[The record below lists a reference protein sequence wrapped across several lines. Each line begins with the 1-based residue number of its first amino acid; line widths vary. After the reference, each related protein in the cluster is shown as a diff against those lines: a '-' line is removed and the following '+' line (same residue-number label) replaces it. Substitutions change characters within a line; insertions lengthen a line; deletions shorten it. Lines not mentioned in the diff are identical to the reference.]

1 MQSAAPD
8 KQVRAERAAR
18 PRFPMQVLEKYA
30 LLGAWAIVVAIF
42 GFLEPG
48 TFLSLANLTDILG
61 SQAVL
66 VVLALSLIAPLTAGD
81 YDLSVAATLTLSAM
95 VVAVL
100 NAQDG
105 VALGVA
111 VLAAIGVGVV
121 AGLVNGALVVSLG
134 IDSLIV
140 TLGTSTIMAG
150 IVLWISGSLTISGI
164 SENLVNVV
172 IGFKIA
178 GVPLE
183 FFYGLILA
191 GVFWY
196 FLEYVPT
203 GRRLLF
209 VGRGRNVARLSGV
222 NVGRMRLGAMVASGA
237 IASLAG
243 ILYAGTSGSADP
255 SSGLSLLLPAFAAVF
270 LGSTTL
276 KPGRFNSWG
285 TFIAVYFLVTGITG
299 LQLLGLQAFVQQ
311 LFYGAGLIG
320 GVALR
325 QILRRGESTD
335 AE

>member
-1 MQSAAPD
+1 MHSAMSDNAAQPSESRRQSIPA
-8 KQVRAERAAR
+8 QFV
-18 PRFPMQVLEKYA
+18 EKYA

-48 TFLSLANLTDILG
+48 IFLSLANISDILG

-95 VVAVL
+95 VLAVL
-100 NAQDG
+100 NAEHG
-105 VALGVA
+105 VPLGFA
-111 VLAAIGVGVV
+111 VLAAIGVGVC
-121 AGLVNGALVVSLG
+121 AGLVNGVLVVSLG

-140 TLGTSTIMAG
+140 TLGTSTVMAG
-150 IVLWISGSLTISGI
+150 LVLWISGSLTISGI
-164 SENLVNVV
+164 SPALVNAV
-172 IGFKIA
+172 IGVKFA
-178 GVPLE
+178 GIPLE
-183 FFYGLILA
+183 FLYGLLLTA
-191 GVFWY
+191 AFWY
-196 FLEYVPT
+196 FLEFVPA

-237 IASLAG
+237 VAALAG
-243 ILYAGTSGSADP
+243 VLYAGTSGSADP
-255 SSGLSLLLPAFAAVF
+255 SSGLALLLPAFAAVF

-311 LFYGAGLIG
+311 LFYGVGLIS

-325 QILRRGESTD
+325 QILRRGETVD
-335 AE
+335 VE